1 MVLNWSTATGASQ
14 GLPPGGGRQ
23 RADGQEYQSETNPE
37 TFAVF
42 TLHPAASDALAD
54 TLGRIARVAHRHPAA
69 ADRLLQTLTTEAFA
83 RGDTAVGVD
92 VLYTRFGL
100 LEPRGRALE
109 LLPALEQAG
118 ALAAAGHF
126 PVQAAR
132 VCEALG
138 RIAYQQGE
146 YQLASE
152 QWSRA
157 LDLAEVSSHL
167 QTGVAARIGL
177 GQIHYA
183 QADWARGLR
192 HMRDAAEQLAQS
204 AKEGDDSYLA
214 AKLAL
219 NIGVGSFE
227 TGDLPAAER
236 HFSHGLAAARRGQH
250 RVFEAEAHWHLARA
264 ALARQRMDWAVAD
277 CRLALDIAARQGYP
291 WLEAAAS
298 RTWTEIALARGD
310 NAAAVRSTRHGLA
323 LAQRIQ
329 ARAQA
334 RQAHLQLAQLLQAQG
349 DAEGALEHL
358 WQHLALQSE
367 IERLSLPARATLA
380 APPAEEGGAPVT
392 PEEQLLHLCGQR
404 QRLAALPPMQAS
416 AALQA
421 ASTRILGLARVI
433 HWPVDQPGGLA
444 ASGQPRY
451 LDLLTRHGAPLA
463 LPDAALHPCHAEL
476 AALDGAAQARIEVP
490 LYDGAQLAGALWLV
504 DARAT
509 RAWTRQE
516 LLIASQLALLF
527 EGLT

>member
-1 MVLNWSTATGASQ
+1 M
-14 GLPPGGGRQ
+14 
-23 RADGQEYQSETNPE
+23 
-37 TFAVF
+37 F
-42 TLHPAASDALAD
+42 TLQPAASAELAD
-54 TLGRIARVAHRHPAA
+54 LLGRIARVAHRHPAA
-69 ADRLLQTLTTEAFA
+69 ADRLLERLSAHAFA
-83 RGDTAVGVD
+83 AADTAVGVD
-92 VLYTRFGL
+92 ALYARFGL

-109 LLPALEQAG
+109 LLPTLEQAG

-126 PVQAAR
+126 PIQAAR

-146 YQLASE
+146 YQIASE

-157 LDLAEVSSHL
+157 LDLSEVSGHL

-192 HMRDAAEQLAQS
+192 QMRDAGEHLAQS
-204 AKEGDDSYLA
+204 SKEGDDSYLA

-236 HFSHGLAAARRGQH
+236 HFSHGLAAARRGGH

-310 NAAAVRSTRHGLA
+310 NAGAVRSTRHGLQ

-334 RQAHLQLAQLLQAQG
+334 RQAHLQLAQLLQAEG
-349 DAEGALEHL
+349 DAPGALEHL

-380 APPAEEGGAPVT
+380 APPAEEAGAPAT
-392 PEEQLLHLCGQR
+392 PEELLLHLCGQR
-404 QRLAALPPMQAS
+404 QRLAATPPPEALAELKAAS
-416 AALQA
+416 A
-421 ASTRILGLARVI
+421 RILGLASVI
-433 HWPVDQPGGLA
+433 RWPLGPGGLTA
-444 ASGQPRY
+444 DEQPRY

-476 AALDGAAQARIEVP
+476 SGLTGAAEARIEVP

-527 EGLT
+527 EAQGA

>member
-1 MVLNWSTATGASQ
+1 M
-14 GLPPGGGRQ
+14 
-23 RADGQEYQSETNPE
+23 
-37 TFAVF
+37 F
-42 TLHPAASDALAD
+42 TLQPAASEALAD
-54 TLGRIARVAHRHPAA
+54 MLSRIARVAHRHPAA
-69 ADRLLQTLTTEAFA
+69 ADRLLDRLSANAFTA
-83 RGDTAVGVD
+83 GDTAVGVD
-92 VLYTRFGL
+92 ALYARFGL
-100 LEPRGRALE
+100 LEPRGRGLE

-157 LDLAEVSSHL
+157 LDLSEVSGHL
-167 QTGVAARIGL
+167 QTDVAARIGL

-183 QADWARGLR
+183 HADWARGLR
-192 HMRDAAEQLAQS
+192 QMRDAGEHLARLSGQ
-204 AKEGDDSYLA
+204 GDDSYLS

-227 TGDLPAAER
+227 TGDLPVAER
-236 HFSHGLAAARRGQH
+236 HFSHGLAAARRGAH

-310 NAAAVRSTRHGLA
+310 NAGAVRSTRHGLA

-334 RQAHLQLAQLLQAQG
+334 RQAHLQLAELLQAEG
-349 DAEGALEHL
+349 DAPGALDHL

-367 IERLSLPARATLA
+367 IERLSLPARTSMA
-380 APPAEEGGAPVT
+380 APPTEEGGTPLT
-392 PEEQLLHLCGQR
+392 PEELLLHLCGQR
-404 QRLAALPPMQAS
+404 QRLAATPPTEALAELRAAS
-416 AALQA
+416 A
-421 ASTRILGLARVI
+421 RILGLASVVR
-433 HWPVDQPGGLA
+433 WQLGGEGGLN
-444 ASGQPRY
+444 STTQPRY
-451 LDLLTRHGAPLA
+451 IDLLTRHGTPLA

-476 AALDGAAQARIEVP
+476 GSLAGAAQARIEVP
-490 LYDGAQLAGALWLV
+490 LYDGAELAGALWLV

-509 RAWTRQE
+509 RVWTRQD

-527 EGLT
+527 EKM

>member
-1 MVLNWSTATGASQ
+1 M
-14 GLPPGGGRQ
+14 
-23 RADGQEYQSETNPE
+23 
-37 TFAVF
+37 F
-42 TLHPAASDALAD
+42 TLQPAASEALAD
-54 TLGRIARVAHRHPAA
+54 LLGRIAHVAHRHPAV
-69 ADRLLQTLTTEAFA
+69 ADRLLDRLSVNAFTA
-83 RGDTAVGVD
+83 GDTAVGVD
-92 VLYTRFGL
+92 ALYARFGL

-157 LDLAEVSSHL
+157 LDLSEVNGHL
-167 QTGVAARIGL
+167 QTDVAARIGL

-183 QADWARGLR
+183 HADWARGLR
-192 HMRDAAEQLAQS
+192 QMRDAGEHLTRLGSQ
-204 AKEGDDSYLA
+204 GDDSYLA

-236 HFSHGLAAARRGQH
+236 HFSHGLAAARRGTH

-310 NAAAVRSTRHGLA
+310 NAAAVRSTRHALA

-329 ARAQA
+329 SRAQA
-334 RQAHLQLAQLLQAQG
+334 RQAHLQLAELLQAEG
-349 DAEGALEHL
+349 DAPGALDHL

-367 IERLSLPARATLA
+367 IERLSLPARTTLA
-380 APPAEEGGAPVT
+380 ASPAEEGSTPVT
-392 PEEQLLHLCGQR
+392 PEELLLHLCGQR
-404 QRLAALPPMQAS
+404 QRLAAAPPPEALAELKAAS
-416 AALQA
+416 A
-421 ASTRILGLARVI
+421 RILGLASVVR
-433 HWPVDQPGGLA
+433 WQLDSEGGLTRTA
-444 ASGQPRY
+444 QPRY
-451 LDLLTRHGAPLA
+451 IDLLTRHGAPLA

-476 AALDGAAQARIEVP
+476 GGLRGAAQARIEVP
-490 LYDGAQLAGALWLV
+490 LYDGAELAGALWLV

-509 RAWTRQE
+509 RAWTRQD

-527 EGLT
+527 EAQGT

>member
-1 MVLNWSTATGASQ
+1 MGEDLAESTRIPVRNQPASPAQ
-14 GLPPGGGRQ
+14 PGS
-23 RADGQEYQSETNPE
+23 AV
-37 TFAVF
+37 VF
-42 TLHPAASDALAD
+42 TLQPAASEALAA
-54 TLGRIARVAHRHPAA
+54 TLGRIAHVAHRHPVA
-69 ADRLLQTLTTEAFA
+69 ADRLLDRLSVQAFA
-83 RGDTAVGVD
+83 SGDIAVGVD
-92 VLYTRFGL
+92 ALYARFGL
-100 LEPRGRALE
+100 LEPRGEALT

-118 ALAAAGHF
+118 AMAAAGHF
-126 PVQAAR
+126 PIQAAR

-157 LDLAEVSSHL
+157 LDLAEVSGHM
-167 QTGVAARIGL
+167 QADVAARIGL
-177 GQIHYA
+177 GQIYYA

-192 HMRDAAEQLAQS
+192 QMRDAGEHLARG

-236 HFSHGLAAARRGQH
+236 HFSHGLAAARRGTH

-277 CRLALDIAARQGYP
+277 CRLALDIAVRHGYP

-310 NAAAVRSTRHGLA
+310 NAGAVRSTRHGLA

-334 RQAHLQLAQLLQAQG
+334 RQAHLQLAELLQAEG
-349 DAEGALEHL
+349 DAPGALGHL

-392 PEEQLLHLCGQR
+392 PEELLLHLCGQR
-404 QRLAALPPMQAS
+404 QRLAATPRHEAVAELK
-416 AALQA
+416 A
-421 ASTRILGLARVI
+421 ASLRILGLSDVLRWTLGDDGLNTAR
-433 HWPVDQPGGLA
+433 H
-444 ASGQPRY
+444 PRY

-476 AALDGAAQARIEVP
+476 AALGGAAQARIEVP
-490 LYDGAQLAGALWLV
+490 LYDGARLAGALWLV
-504 DARAT
+504 DANPT

-516 LLIASQLALLF
+516 LLFASQLALLF
-527 EGLT
+527 ERN

>member
-1 MVLNWSTATGASQ
+1 ML
-14 GLPPGGGRQ
+14 
-23 RADGQEYQSETNPE
+23 
-37 TFAVF
+37 
-42 TLHPAASDALAD
+42 TLQPAASEALAE
-54 TLGRIARVAHRHPAA
+54 LLARIARVAHRHPAV
-69 ADRLLQTLTTEAFA
+69 ADTLLQALSTNAFA
-83 RGDTAVGVD
+83 AGDIAAGVD
-92 VLYTRFGL
+92 ALYARFGL

-157 LDLAEVSSHL
+157 LDLAEVSGHL

-192 HMRDAAEQLAQS
+192 QMRDAGEHLAQLGGH
-204 AKEGDDSYLA
+204 ADDSYLA

-236 HFSHGLAAARRGQH
+236 HFSHGLAAARRGAH
-250 RVFEAEAHWHLARA
+250 RVFEAEAHWHLAHA

-277 CRLALDIAARQGYP
+277 CRLALDIAVRHGYP

-310 NAAAVRSTRHGLA
+310 TAAAIRSTRHGLA

-329 ARAQA
+329 SRAQA
-334 RQAHLQLAQLLQAQG
+334 RQAHLQLAQLLQTEG
-349 DAEGALEHL
+349 DAAGALEHL

-367 IERLSLPARATLA
+367 IERLSLPARTTL
-380 APPAEEGGAPVT
+380 APPAEESGAPVT
-392 PEEQLLHLCGQR
+392 PEELLLQLCGQR
-404 QRLAALPPMQAS
+404 QRLAAAPPPEALAELKAAS
-416 AALQA
+416 A
-421 ASTRILGLARVI
+421 RILGLASVI
-433 HWPVDQPGGLA
+433 RWPVGQGGLHA
-444 ASGQPRY
+444 AEQPRY
-451 LDLLTRHGAPLA
+451 IDLLTRHGAPLA

-476 AALDGAAQARIEVP
+476 AGLSGAAEARIEVP

-504 DARAT
+504 DAHAA

-527 EGLT
+527 EAQGS

>member
-1 MVLNWSTATGASQ
+1 M
-14 GLPPGGGRQ
+14 
-23 RADGQEYQSETNPE
+23 
-37 TFAVF
+37 F
-42 TLHPAASDALAD
+42 TLQPAASEGLAE
-54 TLGRIARVAHRHPAA
+54 LLARIAQVARRHPPA
-69 ADRLLQTLTTEAFA
+69 ADRLLEALSVNAFTA
-83 RGDTAVGVD
+83 GDTAVGVD
-92 VLYTRFGL
+92 ALYARFSL

-157 LDLAEVSSHL
+157 LDLAEVSGHQ

-192 HMRDAAEQLAQS
+192 QMRDAGEHMAQAGS
-204 AKEGDDSYLA
+204 HGDDSYLA

-236 HFSHGLAAARRGQH
+236 HFSHGLAAARRGAH

-277 CRLALDIAARQGYP
+277 CRLALDIAARHGYP

-310 NAAAVRSTRHGLA
+310 TAAAVRSTRHGLA

-334 RQAHLQLAQLLQAQG
+334 RQAHLQLAELLQTEG
-349 DAEGALEHL
+349 DAAGALDHL

-367 IERLSLPARATLA
+367 IERLSLPARTTLA

-392 PEEQLLHLCGQR
+392 PEELLLHLCGQR
-404 QRLAALPPMQAS
+404 QRLAAAPPPEALAELKSAS
-416 AALQA
+416 A
-421 ASTRILGLARVI
+421 RILGLASVTR
-433 HWPVDQPGGLA
+433 WSLGPGGLGTA
-444 ASGQPRY
+444 EQPRY
-451 LDLLTRHGAPLA
+451 IDLLTRHGAPLA

-476 AALDGAAQARIEVP
+476 AGLPGAAEARIEVP

-527 EGLT
+527 EAQGS

>member
-1 MVLNWSTATGASQ
+1 MATDSPTAA
-14 GLPPGGGRQ
+14 
-23 RADGQEYQSETNPE
+23 
-37 TFAVF
+37 
-42 TLHPAASDALAD
+42 DALQLLLA
-54 TLGRIARVAHRHPAA
+54 RIARVAHRHPGVAEH
-69 ADRLLQTLTTEAFA
+69 LLETLGAHAFDA
-83 RGDTAVGVD
+83 GDTAAGVD
-92 VLYTRFGL
+92 ALAARFGL

-157 LDLAEVSSHL
+157 LDLAEVSGHL
-167 QTGVAARIGL
+167 PTGVAARIGL

-183 QADWARGLR
+183 QADWPRGLR
-192 HMRDAAEQLAQS
+192 QMRDAGEHMAQLGS
-204 AKEGDDSYLA
+204 AADVSHLV

-236 HFSHGLAAARRGQH
+236 HFSHGLAAARRGAH

-277 CRLALDIAARQGYP
+277 CRLALDIAARHGYP

-310 NAAAVRSTRHGLA
+310 TAAAIRSTRHGLA

-329 ARAQA
+329 SRAQA
-334 RQAHLQLAQLLQAQG
+334 RQAHHQLAQLLQTEG
-349 DAEGALEHL
+349 DAAGALEHL

-367 IERLSLPARATLA
+367 IERLSLPARVTLA
-380 APPAEEGGAPVT
+380 APTADDAGTPVT
-392 PEEQLLHLCGQR
+392 PEELLLTLCGQR
-404 QRLAALPPMQAS
+404 QRLAATPSDEAIVELKTAS
-416 AALQA
+416 A
-421 ASTRILGLARVI
+421 RILGLARVMRW
-433 HWPVDQPGGLA
+433 HVGGGTDTGAGSNSLQA
-444 ASGQPRY
+444 GAQPRY

-476 AALDGAAQARIEVP
+476 AGLPGVAEARIEVP
-490 LYDGAQLAGALWLV
+490 LYERSGRLAGALWLV

-509 RAWTRQE
+509 RTWTRQE

-527 EGLT
+527 EAQGA

>member
-1 MVLNWSTATGASQ
+1 M
-14 GLPPGGGRQ
+14 
-23 RADGQEYQSETNPE
+23 
-37 TFAVF
+37 F
-42 TLHPAASDALAD
+42 TLDPAATPTLAD
-54 TLGRIARVAHRHPAA
+54 LLDRIGQVSRRHPAA
-69 ADRLLQTLTTEAFA
+69 ADRLLEALTVRALAQGE
-83 RGDTAVGVD
+83 TAAGVD
-92 VLYTRFGL
+92 ALYARFGL

-157 LDLAEVSSHL
+157 LDLAEVSGHL

-183 QADWARGLR
+183 HADWPRGLR
-192 HMRDAAEQLAQS
+192 QMRDAAEQLA
-204 AKEGDDSYLA
+204 GVDDSYLA

-236 HFSHGLAAARRGQH
+236 HFSHGLAAARRGAH

-310 NAAAVRSTRHGLA
+310 TAAAVRSTRHALQ

-329 ARAQA
+329 SRAQA
-334 RQAHLQLAQLLQAQG
+334 RQAHRQLAELLQAEG
-349 DAEGALEHL
+349 DAAGALEHL

-367 IERLSLPARATLA
+367 IERLSLPARATLV
-380 APPAEEGGAPVT
+380 APPAEDAGQPVT
-392 PEEQLLHLCGQR
+392 PEEQLLQLCSQR
-404 QRLAALPPMQAS
+404 QRLAAATPPE
-416 AALQA
+416 ALAELKA
-421 ASTRILGLARVI
+421 ASVRILGLAQVMR
-433 HWPVDQPGGLA
+433 WPLGPAGLDREA
-444 ASGQPRY
+444 QPRY

-463 LPDAALHPCHAEL
+463 LPDAALHPCHDEL
-476 AALDGAAQARIEVP
+476 AALAGAATARIEVP
-490 LYDGAQLAGALWLV
+490 LYDGTELAGALWLV
-504 DARAT
+504 DANAT

-527 EGLT
+527 ERI

>member
-1 MVLNWSTATGASQ
+1 
-14 GLPPGGGRQ
+14 
-23 RADGQEYQSETNPE
+23 
-37 TFAVF
+37 VF
-42 TLHPAASDALAD
+42 TLHPAASDALAE
-54 TLGRIARVAHRHPAA
+54 LLARIARVSQRHPAV
-69 ADRLLQTLTTEAFA
+69 ADRLLDSLSVNAFTA
-83 RGDTAVGVD
+83 GDTAVGVD
-92 VLYTRFGL
+92 ALYSRFGL

-157 LDLAEVSSHL
+157 LDLAEVSGHL

-183 QADWARGLR
+183 HADWARGLR
-192 HMRDAAEQLAQS
+192 QMRDAGEHLAG
-204 AKEGDDSYLA
+204 ADDSYLA

-236 HFSHGLAAARRGQH
+236 YFSHGLAAARRGAH

-310 NAAAVRSTRHGLA
+310 TAAAIRSTHHGLA

-334 RQAHLQLAQLLQAQG
+334 RQAHLQLAQLLQTEG
-349 DAEGALEHL
+349 DAAGALEHL

-367 IERLSLPARATLA
+367 IERLSLPARTTLA
-380 APPAEEGGAPVT
+380 APPADENGAPVT
-392 PEEQLLHLCGQR
+392 PEELLLHLSGQR
-404 QRLAALPPMQAS
+404 QRLAAAPPTEALMELKAAS
-416 AALQA
+416 A
-421 ASTRILGLARVI
+421 RILGLANVI
-433 HWPVDQPGGLA
+433 RWQLDSEGALNA
-444 ASGQPRY
+444 TEQPRY
-451 LDLLTRHGAPLA
+451 VDLLTRHGAPLA
-463 LPDAALHPCHAEL
+463 LPDAALHPCHDEL
-476 AALDGAAQARIEVP
+476 ASLAGAAEARIEVP
-490 LYDGAQLAGALWLV
+490 LYDGAQLVGALWLV

-509 RAWTRQE
+509 RAWTRQD

-527 EGLT
+527 EALAR

>member
-1 MVLNWSTATGASQ
+1 MAAQAGYGLAPVRPHPPSESTRIPVRNQ
-14 GLPPGGGRQ
+14 
-23 RADGQEYQSETNPE
+23 PE
-37 TFAVF
+37 TAAVF
-42 TLHPAASDALAD
+42 ILHPAASEALGD
-54 TLGRIARVAHRHPAA
+54 LLGRIGRVAHRHPRA
-69 ADRLLQTLTTEAFA
+69 ADRLLESLSVNAFTA
-83 RGDTAVGVD
+83 GDTAVGVD
-92 VLYTRFGL
+92 ALYARFGL

-157 LDLAEVSSHL
+157 LDLAEVSGHL
-167 QTGVAARIGL
+167 QAGVAARIGL

-192 HMRDAAEQLAQS
+192 QMRDAGEQL
-204 AKEGDDSYLA
+204 KLGGGDDSYLA

-236 HFSHGLAAARRGQH
+236 HFSHGLAAARRGGH

-334 RQAHLQLAQLLQAQG
+334 RQAHLQLAELLQAEG
-349 DAEGALEHL
+349 DAPGALDHL

-367 IERLSLPARATLA
+367 IERLSLPARATVA
-380 APPAEEGGAPVT
+380 ALPAEETDTPVT
-392 PEEQLLHLCGQR
+392 PEELLLHLCGQR
-404 QRLAALPPMQAS
+404 QRLAASPPPEALAELKTAS
-416 AALQA
+416 A
-421 ASTRILGLARVI
+421 RILGLANVI
-433 HWPVDQPGGLA
+433 RWPVGRGGLNA
-444 ASGQPRY
+444 DEQPRY
-451 LDLLTRHGAPLA
+451 VDLLTRHGAPLA

-476 AALDGAAQARIEVP
+476 SGLTGAAEARIEVP

-527 EGLT
+527 EAQGN

>member
-1 MVLNWSTATGASQ
+1 M
-14 GLPPGGGRQ
+14 
-23 RADGQEYQSETNPE
+23 
-37 TFAVF
+37 F
-42 TLHPAASDALAD
+42 TLHPAASDALAE
-54 TLGRIARVAHRHPAA
+54 LLERIGRVARRHAGLA
-69 ADRLLQTLTTEAFA
+69 ERLLDALSAQAFA
-83 RGDTAVGVD
+83 AGDTASAVD
-92 VLYTRFGL
+92 ALYARFGL

-109 LLPALEQAG
+109 LLPALEQGG
-118 ALAAAGHF
+118 ALAVAGHF
-126 PVQAAR
+126 PIQAAR

-146 YQLASE
+146 YQLAGE

-157 LDLAEVSSHL
+157 LDLAEVSGHG

-192 HMRDAAEQLAQS
+192 QMRDAGEQLKIA
-204 AKEGDDSYLA
+204 GIDDSYLA

-236 HFSHGLAAARRGQH
+236 HFSHGLAAARRGAH

-310 NAAAVRSTRHGLA
+310 NAAAVRSTRHALA

-334 RQAHLQLAQLLQAQG
+334 RQAHLQLAQLLQAEG
-349 DAEGALEHL
+349 DAAGALEHL

-367 IERLSLPARATLA
+367 IEKLSLPARATLA
-380 APPAEEGGAPVT
+380 APPADDAGAPVT
-392 PEEQLLHLCGQR
+392 P
-404 QRLAALPPMQAS
+404 
-416 AALQA
+416 
-421 ASTRILGLARVI
+421 
-433 HWPVDQPGGLA
+433 
-444 ASGQPRY
+444 
-451 LDLLTRHGAPLA
+451 
-463 LPDAALHPCHAEL
+463 
-476 AALDGAAQARIEVP
+476 
-490 LYDGAQLAGALWLV
+490 
-504 DARAT
+504 
-509 RAWTRQE
+509 
-516 LLIASQLALLF
+516 
-527 EGLT
+527 

>member
-1 MVLNWSTATGASQ
+1 M
-14 GLPPGGGRQ
+14 
-23 RADGQEYQSETNPE
+23 
-37 TFAVF
+37 F
-42 TLHPAASDALAD
+42 TLQPAASEALAD
-54 TLGRIARVAHRHPAA
+54 LLGRIARVAQRHPAL
-69 ADRLLQTLTTEAFA
+69 ADRLLEALSANAFA
-83 RGDTAVGVD
+83 AADTAVGVD
-92 VLYTRFGL
+92 ALYARFGL

-167 QTGVAARIGL
+167 QAGVAARIGL
-177 GQIHYA
+177 GQVHYA
-183 QADWARGLR
+183 KADWARGLR
-192 HMRDAAEQLAQS
+192 LMRDAAEHMA
-204 AKEGDDSYLA
+204 GVDDSYLA

-236 HFSHGLAAARRGQH
+236 HFSHGLAAARRGGH
-250 RVFEAEAHWHLARA
+250 HVFEAEAHWHLARA

-334 RQAHLQLAQLLQAQG
+334 RQAHLQLAELLQAEG
-349 DAEGALEHL
+349 DAAGALDHL

-380 APPAEEGGAPVT
+380 APPADEGGAPLT
-392 PEEQLLHLCGQR
+392 PEELLLHLCGRR
-404 QRLAALPPMQAS
+404 QRLAAAPPTEALAELK
-416 AALQA
+416 AAGC
-421 ASTRILGLARVI
+421 RILGLARVVR
-433 HWPVDQPGGLA
+433 WQLGDGGL
-444 ASGQPRY
+444 STGGQPRY

-476 AALDGAAQARIEVP
+476 AGLTGAAEARIEVP
-490 LYDGAQLAGALWLV
+490 LYDGAQLVGALWFV
-504 DARAT
+504 DAHAT

-516 LLIASQLALLF
+516 LLIASELALLF
-527 EGLT
+527 EAISR

>member
-1 MVLNWSTATGASQ
+1 MDKNTSQ
-14 GLPPGGGRQ
+14 KPTRKPP
-23 RADGQEYQSETNPE
+23 P
-37 TFAVF
+37 VF
-42 TLHPAASDALAD
+42 TLQPAASEALAA
-54 TLGRIARVAHRHPAA
+54 TLGRIAPVVHRHPAA
-69 ADRLLQTLTTEAFA
+69 ADRLLQTLSAQAFA
-83 RGDTAVGVD
+83 AGDTAVGAD
-92 VLYTRFGL
+92 ALYARFGL

-109 LLPALEQAG
+109 LLPSLEQAG

-157 LDLAEVSSHL
+157 LDLSEVSGHL

-192 HMRDAAEQLAQS
+192 HMRDAAEQLALLNKQ
-204 AKEGDDSYLA
+204 GDDSYLA

-236 HFSHGLAAARRGQH
+236 HFSHGLAAARRGGH

-349 DAEGALEHL
+349 DADGALEHL

-380 APPAEEGGAPVT
+380 APTADEGGVPVT

-404 QRLAALPPMQAS
+404 QRLAATPPMEARDE
-416 AALQA
+416 LKA
-421 ASTRILGLARVI
+421 ASLRILGLARVM
-433 HWPVDQPGGLA
+433 HWQVGQGLQPDD
-444 ASGQPRY
+444 QPRY

-476 AALDGAAQARIEVP
+476 ASLDGAAQARIEVP
-490 LYDGAQLAGALWLV
+490 LYDGATLAGALWLV

-527 EGLT
+527 EALT

>member
-1 MVLNWSTATGASQ
+1 M
-14 GLPPGGGRQ
+14 
-23 RADGQEYQSETNPE
+23 
-37 TFAVF
+37 F
-42 TLHPAASDALAD
+42 TLQPAASEALAEL
-54 TLGRIARVAHRHPAA
+54 LGRIARVAHRHPAT
-69 ADRLLQTLTTEAFA
+69 ADRLLDTLSVNAFTA
-83 RGDTAVGVD
+83 GDTAVGVD
-92 VLYTRFGL
+92 ALYARFGL

-157 LDLAEVSSHL
+157 LDLSEVSGHL

-192 HMRDAAEQLAQS
+192 QMRDAGEHLALLNKQ
-204 AKEGDDSYLA
+204 GDDSYLS

-236 HFSHGLAAARRGQH
+236 HFSHGLAAARRGGH

-277 CRLALDIAARQGYP
+277 CRLALDIAARHGYP

-310 NAAAVRSTRHGLA
+310 NASAVRSTRHGLA

-334 RQAHLQLAQLLQAQG
+334 RQAHLQLAELLQAEG
-349 DAEGALEHL
+349 DAPGALDHL

-380 APPAEEGGAPVT
+380 APPADDAGTPVS

-404 QRLAALPPMQAS
+404 QRLAAAPPMEALAELKAAS
-416 AALQA
+416 A
-421 ASTRILGLARVI
+421 RILGLASVI
-433 HWPVDQPGGLA
+433 RWQLGEGGLSA
-444 ASGQPRY
+444 AAQPRY

-476 AALDGAAQARIEVP
+476 AGLPGAAEARIEVP
-490 LYDGAQLAGALWLV
+490 LYANAELVGALWLV

-527 EGLT
+527 ERN

>member
-1 MVLNWSTATGASQ
+1 M
-14 GLPPGGGRQ
+14 
-23 RADGQEYQSETNPE
+23 
-37 TFAVF
+37 F
-42 TLHPAASDALAD
+42 TLLPAASEALAG
-54 TLGRIARVAHRHPAA
+54 TLARLARVAHRHPDA
-69 ADRLLQTLTTEAFA
+69 ADRLLLALSEKAFA
-83 RGDTAVGVD
+83 AGDTAVGVD
-92 VLYTRFGL
+92 ALYARFAL
-100 LEPRGRALE
+100 LEPRGRGLE

-118 ALAAAGHF
+118 AQAAAGHF

-157 LDLAEVSSHL
+157 LDLAEVSGHL
-167 QTGVAARIGL
+167 QASVAARIGL
-177 GQIHYA
+177 GQIFYA
-183 QADWARGLR
+183 QADWTRGLQQ
-192 HMRDAAEQLAQS
+192 MRDAAEHLA
-204 AKEGDDSYLA
+204 GTDDSYLA

-227 TGDLPAAER
+227 TDDLPAAER
-236 HFSHGLAAARRGQH
+236 HFSHGLAAARRGGH

-264 ALARQRMDWAVAD
+264 ALARHRMDWAVAD
-277 CRLALDIAARQGYP
+277 CRLALDIAARDGYP

-310 NAAAVRSTRHGLA
+310 TAAAVRSTRHALA

-334 RQAHLQLAQLLQAQG
+334 RQAHLQLAQLLEAEG
-349 DAEGALEHL
+349 DAAAALNHL

-380 APPAEEGGAPVT
+380 APPADEAGPPVS

-404 QRLAALPPMQAS
+404 QRLAASPPTEARAELK
-416 AALQA
+416 AACL
-421 ASTRILGLARVI
+421 RILGLSTVV
-433 HWPVDQPGGLA
+433 HWPVGDGGIDSA
-444 ASGQPRY
+444 EQPRY
-451 LDLLTRHGAPLA
+451 VDLLRRHGAPLA

-476 AALDGAAQARIEVP
+476 SALTGAAQARIEVP
-490 LYDGAQLAGALWLV
+490 LYAGADLAGALWLV
-504 DARAT
+504 DAHAT

-516 LLIASQLALLF
+516 LLIASELALLF
-527 EGLT
+527 EALA

>member
-1 MVLNWSTATGASQ
+1 MRNQPANA
-14 GLPPGGGRQ
+14 
-23 RADGQEYQSETNPE
+23 
-37 TFAVF
+37 AVF
-42 TLHPAASDALAD
+42 TLQPAASPALAD
-54 TLGRIARVAHRHPAA
+54 LLGRIGRVSRRHPAV
-69 ADRLLQTLTTEAFA
+69 ADRLLETLSAGAFA
-83 RGDTAVGVD
+83 AADTAVGVD
-92 VLYTRFGL
+92 ALYARFGL

-146 YQLASE
+146 YQLATE

-157 LDLAEVSSHL
+157 LDLAEVSGHC
-167 QTGVAARIGL
+167 QAGVAARIGL

-183 QADWARGLR
+183 HADWARGLR
-192 HMRDAAEQLAQS
+192 QMRDAAEHLAQGS
-204 AKEGDDSYLA
+204 KDSDDSYLA

-227 TGDLPAAER
+227 TGDLPSAER
-236 HFSHGLAAARRGQH
+236 HFSHGLAAARRGAH

-310 NAAAVRSTRHGLA
+310 NPSAVRSTRHGLA

-334 RQAHLQLAQLLQAQG
+334 RQAHRQLAELLQAEG
-349 DAEGALEHL
+349 DAAGALDHL

-367 IERLSLPARATLA
+367 IERLSLPARTTLA
-380 APPAEEGGAPVT
+380 APPAEEAGAPVT
-392 PEEQLLHLCGQR
+392 PEELLLQLSSQR
-404 QRLAALPPMQAS
+404 QRLAATTPPEALAELKAAS
-416 AALQA
+416 A
-421 ASTRILGLARVI
+421 RILGLAHVI
-433 HWPVDQPGGLA
+433 RWPLGAGGINSDA
-444 ASGQPRY
+444 QPRY
-451 LDLLTRHGAPLA
+451 VNLLTRHGAPLA
-463 LPDAALHPCHAEL
+463 LPDAALHPCHDEL
-476 AALDGAAQARIEVP
+476 AGMSGAAEARIEVP
-490 LYDGAQLAGALWLV
+490 LYEGAQLAGALWLV

-527 EGLT
+527 ERV

>member
-1 MVLNWSTATGASQ
+1 MPT
-14 GLPPGGGRQ
+14 PP
-23 RADGQEYQSETNPE
+23 
-37 TFAVF
+37 
-42 TLHPAASDALAD
+42 PAACAALPGLLA
-54 TLGRIARVAHRHPAA
+54 RMARVAHRHPLH
-69 ADRLLQTLTTEAFA
+69 ADRLLATLSANAFA
-83 RGDTAVGVD
+83 AGDTAAGVD
-92 VLYTRFGL
+92 ALYARFGL

-126 PVQAAR
+126 PAEAAR

-157 LDLAEVSSHL
+157 LDLAEVSGHL
-167 QTGVAARIGL
+167 PTGVAARIGL
-177 GQIHYA
+177 GQLHYA

-192 HMRDAAEQLAQS
+192 QMRNAAEHL
-204 AKEGDDSYLA
+204 GGLDDSHLA

-236 HFSHGLAAARRGQH
+236 HFSHGLAAARRGGH

-277 CRLALDIAARQGYP
+277 CRLALDIAARHGYP

-310 NAAAVRSTRHGLA
+310 NAAAVRSTRHALA

-329 ARAQA
+329 TRAQA
-334 RQAHLQLAQLLQAQG
+334 RQAHLQLAQLLQAGG
-349 DAEGALEHL
+349 DAAGALEHL

-367 IERLSLPARATLA
+367 IERLSLPARATLG
-380 APPAEEGGAPVT
+380 APSADEAGAPVT
-392 PEEQLLHLCGQR
+392 PEELLLHLCGQR
-404 QRLAALPPMQAS
+404 RRLAAAPPADARAELDAAS
-416 AALQA
+416 A
-421 ASTRILGLARVI
+421 RILGLASVI
-433 HWPVDQPGGLA
+433 RWPLGPDGLDA
-444 ASGQPRY
+444 QAQPRY
-451 LDLLTRHGAPLA
+451 LDLLTRHAAPLA

-476 AALDGAAQARIEVP
+476 AGLRGAAQARIEVP
-490 LYDGAQLAGALWLV
+490 LYHGTELAGALWLV

-516 LLIASQLALLF
+516 LLLASQLGLLF
-527 EGLT
+527 EAQR

>member
-1 MVLNWSTATGASQ
+1 MFILQ
-14 GLPPGGGRQ
+14 
-23 RADGQEYQSETNPE
+23 
-37 TFAVF
+37 
-42 TLHPAASDALAD
+42 PAASEALAD
-54 TLGRIARVAHRHPAA
+54 TLGRIARVSHRHPAA
-69 ADRLLQTLTTEAFA
+69 ADRLLQALSDQAFHA
-83 RGDTAVGVD
+83 GDTAVGAD
-92 VLYTRFGL
+92 ALYARFGL

-109 LLPALEQAG
+109 LLPALEHAG

-157 LDLAEVSSHL
+157 LDLAEVSGHL
-167 QTGVAARIGL
+167 QAGVAARIGL

-192 HMRDAAEQLAQS
+192 HMRDAAEQLA
-204 AKEGDDSYLA
+204 GTDDSYLA

-236 HFSHGLAAARRGQH
+236 HFSHGLAAARRGGH

-349 DAEGALEHL
+349 DADGALEHL

-404 QRLAALPPMQAS
+404 QRLAASPPLEARAELHAAS
-416 AALQA
+416 A
-421 ASTRILGLARVI
+421 RILGLARVVV
-433 HWPVDQPGGLA
+433 WPVGKPEGLQPER
-444 ASGQPRY
+444 QPRY
-451 LDLLTRHGAPLA
+451 LDLLSRHGAPLA

-476 AALDGAAQARIEVP
+476 ATLDGATQARIEVP
-490 LYDGAQLAGALWLV
+490 LYDGAELAGALWLV

-516 LLIASQLALLF
+516 LLVASQLALLF
-527 EGLT
+527 ESLR

>member
-1 MVLNWSTATGASQ
+1 MYTLQPTA
-14 GLPPGGGRQ
+14 
-23 RADGQEYQSETNPE
+23 SE
-37 TFAVF
+37 
-42 TLHPAASDALAD
+42 ALAD
-54 TLGRIARVAHRHPAA
+54 LLGRIARVAHRHPPL
-69 ADRLLQTLTTEAFA
+69 ADRLLDSLSVNAFTA
-83 RGDTAVGVD
+83 GDTAAGVD
-92 VLYTRFGL
+92 TLYARFGL

-157 LDLAEVSSHL
+157 LDLAEVSGHL

-183 QADWARGLR
+183 QGAWARGLR
-192 HMRDAAEQLAQS
+192 QMRDAGEHLSQGGKDS
-204 AKEGDDSYLA
+204 DDSYLA

-236 HFSHGLAAARRGQH
+236 HFSHGLAAARRGAH

-277 CRLALDIAARQGYP
+277 CRLALDIAARHGYP

-298 RTWTEIALARGD
+298 RTWTEVALARGD

-329 ARAQA
+329 SRAQA
-334 RQAHLQLAQLLQAQG
+334 RQAHLQLAELLQAEG
-349 DAEGALEHL
+349 DAPGALDHL

-367 IERLSLPARATLA
+367 IERLSLPARTALA
-380 APPAEEGGAPVT
+380 APPAEDAGAPVT
-392 PEEQLLHLCGQR
+392 PEELLLHLCGQR
-404 QRLAALPPMQAS
+404 QRLAATPPTE
-416 AALQA
+416 ALAELKA
-421 ASTRILGLARVI
+421 ASLRILGLARVVR
-433 HWPVDQPGGLA
+433 WQVGGEGALNA
-444 ASGQPRY
+444 DLQPRY
-451 LDLLTRHGAPLA
+451 VDLLTRHGAPLA

-476 AALDGAAQARIEVP
+476 AGLAGAAQARIEVP

-504 DARAT
+504 DARET

-527 EGLT
+527 ERT

>member
-1 MVLNWSTATGASQ
+1 M
-14 GLPPGGGRQ
+14 
-23 RADGQEYQSETNPE
+23 
-37 TFAVF
+37 F
-42 TLHPAASDALAD
+42 TLQPAASQALAD
-54 TLGRIARVAHRHPAA
+54 LLDRIGRVSRRHPAA
-69 ADRLLQTLTTEAFA
+69 ADRLLDTLSAKAFEA
-83 RGDTAVGVD
+83 GDTAVGVD
-92 VLYTRFGL
+92 ALYARFGL
-100 LEPRGRALE
+100 LEPRGKALD

-157 LDLAEVSSHL
+157 LDLAEVSGHL

-192 HMRDAAEQLAQS
+192 QMRDAGEQLKLAG
-204 AKEGDDSYLA
+204 ADDSYLA

-227 TGDLPAAER
+227 TDDLPAAER
-236 HFSHGLAAARRGQH
+236 HFSHGLAAARRGAH

-264 ALARQRMDWAVAD
+264 ALARQRMDWAIAD
-277 CRLALDIAARQGYP
+277 CRLALDIAARHGYP

-334 RQAHLQLAQLLQAQG
+334 RQAHLQLAELLQAEG
-349 DAEGALEHL
+349 DAAGALDHL
-358 WQHLALQSE
+358 WQHLALQSQ
-367 IERLSLPARATLA
+367 INRLSLPARATLA
-380 APPAEEGGAPVT
+380 APPAEEAGAPAT
-392 PEEQLLHLCGQR
+392 PEELLLHLSGQR
-404 QRLAALPPMQAS
+404 QRLAASPPPEAL
-416 AALQA
+416 AALKD
-421 ASTRILGLARVI
+421 ASLRILGLNRVI
-433 HWPVDQPGGLA
+433 RWQLGDGALDA
-444 ASGQPRY
+444 ALQPRY
-451 LDLLTRHGAPLA
+451 IDLLTRHGAPLA

-476 AALDGAAQARIEVP
+476 AGLGGAAEARIEVP

-527 EGLT
+527 EAIGR

>member
-1 MVLNWSTATGASQ
+1 M
-14 GLPPGGGRQ
+14 
-23 RADGQEYQSETNPE
+23 
-37 TFAVF
+37 F
-42 TLHPAASDALAD
+42 TLHPAASEALAD
-54 TLGRIARVAHRHPAA
+54 LLGRIARVAHRHPAA
-69 ADRLLQTLTTEAFA
+69 ADRLLDALSVNAFTA
-83 RGDTAVGVD
+83 SDTAVGVD
-92 VLYTRFGL
+92 ALYARFGL

-157 LDLAEVSSHL
+157 LDLSEVSGHL

-183 QADWARGLR
+183 QGGWARGLR
-192 HMRDAAEQLAQS
+192 QMRDAGEQLALLS
-204 AKEGDDSYLA
+204 KGSDDSYLA

-236 HFSHGLAAARRGQH
+236 HFSHGLAAARRGGH

-334 RQAHLQLAQLLQAQG
+334 RQAHLQLAELLQAAG
-349 DAEGALEHL
+349 DAPGALDHL

-367 IERLSLPARATLA
+367 IERLSLPARTTLA
-380 APPAEEGGAPVT
+380 APPAEEAGTPVT
-392 PEEQLLHLCGQR
+392 PEELLLHLCGQR
-404 QRLAALPPMQAS
+404 QRLATVTPPEALAE
-416 AALQA
+416 LKA
-421 ASTRILGLARVI
+421 ASSRILGLASVVR
-433 HWPVDQPGGLA
+433 WPLGQGGLSNA
-444 ASGQPRY
+444 EQPRY
-451 LDLLTRHGAPLA
+451 VDLLSRHGAPLA

-476 AALDGAAQARIEVP
+476 SGLQGAAEARIEVP

-527 EGLT
+527 EAVIRD

>member
-1 MVLNWSTATGASQ
+1 M
-14 GLPPGGGRQ
+14 
-23 RADGQEYQSETNPE
+23 
-37 TFAVF
+37 F
-42 TLHPAASDALAD
+42 TLQPAASDLLAD
-54 TLGRIARVAHRHPAA
+54 LLARIGHVARRHPAL
-69 ADRLLQTLTTEAFA
+69 ADRLLEQVSANAFA
-83 RGDTAVGVD
+83 ANDTAVGVD
-92 VLYTRFGL
+92 ALYARFGL

-109 LLPALEQAG
+109 LLPALEQGG
-118 ALAAAGHF
+118 ALAAAAHF

-157 LDLAEVSSHL
+157 LDLSEVSGHL

-177 GQIHYA
+177 GQIYYA
-183 QADWARGLR
+183 QADWARGLLQ
-192 HMRDAAEQLAQS
+192 MRDAGEQLA
-204 AKEGDDSYLA
+204 GTDDSYLA

-236 HFSHGLAAARRGQH
+236 HFSHGLAAARRGGH

-310 NAAAVRSTRHGLA
+310 TAAAVRSTRHGLQ

-329 ARAQA
+329 ARHQA
-334 RQAHLQLAQLLQAQG
+334 RQAHLQLAQLLQEEG
-349 DAEGALEHL
+349 DAGGALDHL

-380 APPAEEGGAPVT
+380 APPADERSAPVT
-392 PEEQLLHLCGQR
+392 PEELLLHLCGQR
-404 QRLAALPPMQAS
+404 QRLASAPPPEALAELKTAS
-416 AALQA
+416 A
-421 ASTRILGLARVI
+421 RILGLANVI
-433 HWPVDQPGGLA
+433 RWPLGQGGLSA
-444 ASGQPRY
+444 EAQPRY
-451 LDLLTRHGAPLA
+451 VDLLTRHGAPLA

-476 AALDGAAQARIEVP
+476 AGLPGAAEARIEVP
-490 LYDGAQLAGALWLV
+490 LYDGAELAGALWLV
-504 DARAT
+504 DANPT

-527 EGLT
+527 EAQGT

>member
-1 MVLNWSTATGASQ
+1 M
-14 GLPPGGGRQ
+14 
-23 RADGQEYQSETNPE
+23 
-37 TFAVF
+37 F
-42 TLHPAASDALAD
+42 TLQPAASDTLA
-54 TLGRIARVAHRHPAA
+54 TLLGRIARVAHRHPGL
-69 ADRLLQTLTTEAFA
+69 ADRLLERLSAQAFA
-83 RGDTAVGVD
+83 TGDTAVGVD
-92 VLYTRFGL
+92 ALYARFGL

-157 LDLAEVSSHL
+157 LDMSEVSGHL
-167 QTGVAARIGL
+167 QTAVAARIGL
-177 GQIHYA
+177 GQVHYA

-192 HMRDAAEQLAQS
+192 QMRDAGEQLAQS
-204 AKEGDDSYLA
+204 SSHGDDSYLA

-236 HFSHGLAAARRGQH
+236 YFSHGLAASRRGAH

-334 RQAHLQLAQLLQAQG
+334 RQAHLQLAELLQAEG
-349 DAEGALEHL
+349 DAAGALDHL

-367 IERLSLPARATLA
+367 IERLSLPARVTLA
-380 APPAEEGGAPVT
+380 APPAEDTGAPVT
-392 PEEQLLHLCGQR
+392 PEELLLHLFGQR
-404 QRLAALPPMQAS
+404 QRLAAAPPPEALAELKAAS
-416 AALQA
+416 A
-421 ASTRILGLARVI
+421 RILGVASVI
-433 HWPVDQPGGLA
+433 RLPLFGQPGQGGLSREA
-444 ASGQPRY
+444 QPRY
-451 LDLLTRHGAPLA
+451 VDLLTRHGTPLA

-476 AALDGAAQARIEVP
+476 SSLPGAAEARIEVP
-490 LYDGAQLAGALWLV
+490 LYDGVQLAGALWLV
-504 DARAT
+504 DARTT

-527 EGLT
+527 EAVIRG

>member
-1 MVLNWSTATGASQ
+1 MRNQ
-14 GLPPGGGRQ
+14 
-23 RADGQEYQSETNPE
+23 PE
-37 TFAVF
+37 AAVF
-42 TLHPAASDALAD
+42 TLQPAASETLAALLA
-54 TLGRIARVAHRHPAA
+54 RIARVAHRHPTT
-69 ADRLLQTLTTEAFA
+69 ADRLLHTLSVNAFA
-83 RGDTAVGVD
+83 AGDTAVGVD
-92 VLYTRFGL
+92 TLYARFGL

-157 LDLAEVSSHL
+157 LDLAEVSGHL
-167 QTGVAARIGL
+167 QAGVAARIGL

-183 QADWARGLR
+183 HADWARGLR
-192 HMRDAAEQLAQS
+192 QMRDAGEHLAQLGS
-204 AKEGDDSYLA
+204 QGDDSHLA

-236 HFSHGLAAARRGQH
+236 HFSHGLAAARRGAH

-277 CRLALDIAARQGYP
+277 CRLALDIAVRHGYP

-310 NAAAVRSTRHGLA
+310 TAAAIRSTRHGLA

-329 ARAQA
+329 SRAQA
-334 RQAHLQLAQLLQAQG
+334 RQAHLQLAQLLQTEG
-349 DAEGALEHL
+349 DAAGALEHL

-367 IERLSLPARATLA
+367 IERLSLPARTTL
-380 APPAEEGGAPVT
+380 APPAEDGGAPVT
-392 PEEQLLHLCGQR
+392 PEELLLHLCGQR
-404 QRLAALPPMQAS
+404 QRLATAPPPEAVAELKAAS
-416 AALQA
+416 A
-421 ASTRILGLARVI
+421 RILGLASVVR
-433 HWPVDQPGGLA
+433 WPLGDGGLHTA
-444 ASGQPRY
+444 EQPRY
-451 LDLLTRHGAPLA
+451 VDLLTRHGAPLA

-476 AALDGAAQARIEVP
+476 HGLPGAAQARIEVP

-504 DARAT
+504 DAHAT

-527 EGLT
+527 EAQGS

>member
-1 MVLNWSTATGASQ
+1 M
-14 GLPPGGGRQ
+14 
-23 RADGQEYQSETNPE
+23 
-37 TFAVF
+37 F
-42 TLHPAASDALAD
+42 TLQPAASPALAELLD
-54 TLGRIARVAHRHPAA
+54 RIGRVSRRHPAV
-69 ADRLLQTLTTEAFA
+69 ADRLLETLSAGAFA
-83 RGDTAVGVD
+83 GGDIAVGAD
-92 VLYTRFGL
+92 ALYARFGL

-167 QTGVAARIGL
+167 QADVAARIGL

-183 QADWARGLR
+183 HADWARGLR
-192 HMRDAAEQLAQS
+192 QMRDASEHLN
-204 AKEGDDSYLA
+204 GTDDSYLA

-236 HFSHGLAAARRGQH
+236 HFSHGLAAARRGAH

-334 RQAHLQLAQLLQAQG
+334 RQAHRQLAELLQAEG
-349 DAEGALEHL
+349 DAAGALDHL

-367 IERLSLPARATLA
+367 IERLSLPARTTLV

-392 PEEQLLHLCGQR
+392 PEELLLQLCSQR
-404 QRLAALPPMQAS
+404 QRLAATPPTE
-416 AALQA
+416 ALAELKA
-421 ASTRILGLARVI
+421 ASGRILGLVHVI
-433 HWPVDQPGGLA
+433 RWPLGPGGLTPDA
-444 ASGQPRY
+444 QPRY

-463 LPDAALHPCHAEL
+463 LPDAALHPCHDEL
-476 AALDGAAQARIEVP
+476 SGLNGAAAARIEVP

-527 EGLT
+527 EAQAA

>member
-1 MVLNWSTATGASQ
+1 M
-14 GLPPGGGRQ
+14 
-23 RADGQEYQSETNPE
+23 
-37 TFAVF
+37 F
-42 TLHPAASDALAD
+42 TLHPAASEALAD
-54 TLGRIARVAHRHPAA
+54 LLGRIARVAHRHPAA
-69 ADRLLQTLTTEAFA
+69 ADRLLEALSVNAFTA
-83 RGDTAVGVD
+83 GDTAVGVD
-92 VLYTRFGL
+92 ALYARFGL
-100 LEPRGRALE
+100 LEPRGQALE

-157 LDLAEVSSHL
+157 LDLAEVSGHL

-183 QADWARGLR
+183 QADWSRGLR
-192 HMRDAAEQLAQS
+192 QMRDAGEHLAQS
-204 AKEGDDSYLA
+204 SNDGDDSYLA

-219 NIGVGSFE
+219 NIGVGSIE

-236 HFSHGLAAARRGQH
+236 HFSHGLAAARRGGH

-277 CRLALDIAARQGYP
+277 CRLALDIAARHGYP

-310 NAAAVRSTRHGLA
+310 NAGAVRSTRHGLA

-334 RQAHLQLAQLLQAQG
+334 RQAHLQLAELLQAEG
-349 DAEGALEHL
+349 DAPGALDHL

-380 APPAEEGGAPVT
+380 APPADEGAAPLT
-392 PEEQLLHLCGQR
+392 PEELLLHLCGQR
-404 QRLAALPPMQAS
+404 QRLAAAPPPEALAELKTAS
-416 AALQA
+416 A
-421 ASTRILGLARVI
+421 RILGLASVI
-433 HWPVDQPGGLA
+433 RWPVGSAGLNA
-444 ASGQPRY
+444 NEQPRY
-451 LDLLTRHGAPLA
+451 VDLLTRHGAPLA

-476 AALDGAAQARIEVP
+476 AGLAGAAEARIEVP

-527 EGLT
+527 EGVGRG

>member
-1 MVLNWSTATGASQ
+1 MFILQ
-14 GLPPGGGRQ
+14 
-23 RADGQEYQSETNPE
+23 
-37 TFAVF
+37 
-42 TLHPAASDALAD
+42 PAASEVLAD
-54 TLGRIARVAHRHPAA
+54 LLTRIARVAHRHPLA
-69 ADRLLQTLTTEAFA
+69 ADRLLAALSVNAFTA
-83 RGDTAVGVD
+83 GDTAAGVD
-92 VLYTRFGL
+92 ALYARFGL
-100 LEPRGRALE
+100 LEPRGSALE

-157 LDLAEVSSHL
+157 LDLAEVSGHL

-183 QADWARGLR
+183 HADWARGLR
-192 HMRDAAEQLAQS
+192 QMRDAGEHLAQ
-204 AKEGDDSYLA
+204 AGKDGDDSYLA

-236 HFSHGLAAARRGQH
+236 HFSHGLAAARRGAH

-277 CRLALDIAARQGYP
+277 CRLALDIAARHGYP

-310 NAAAVRSTRHGLA
+310 NAAAVRSTRHALA

-329 ARAQA
+329 SRAQA
-334 RQAHLQLAQLLQAQG
+334 RQAHLQLAQLLQEEG
-349 DAEGALEHL
+349 DAVAALDHL

-367 IERLSLPARATLA
+367 IERLSLPARTTLA
-380 APPAEEGGAPVT
+380 GPPAEEGGAPVT
-392 PEEQLLHLCGQR
+392 PEELLLHLCGQR
-404 QRLAALPPMQAS
+404 QRLAAAPPPEALAELKAAS
-416 AALQA
+416 A
-421 ASTRILGLARVI
+421 RILGLASVVR
-433 HWPVDQPGGLA
+433 WSLGQGGLGA
-444 ASGQPRY
+444 NEQPRY
-451 LDLLTRHGAPLA
+451 VDLLTRHGAPLA

-476 AALDGAAQARIEVP
+476 AGLAGAAQARIEVP

-527 EGLT
+527 EAQGA

>member
-1 MVLNWSTATGASQ
+1 M
-14 GLPPGGGRQ
+14 
-23 RADGQEYQSETNPE
+23 
-37 TFAVF
+37 F
-42 TLHPAASDALAD
+42 TLHPAASNALAD
-54 TLGRIARVAHRHPAA
+54 LLDRIGRVARRHPARA
-69 ADRLLQTLTTEAFA
+69 ERLLEQLSA
-83 RGDTAVGVD
+83 RALAAGDTAAGVD
-92 VLYTRFGL
+92 ALYARFGL

-118 ALAAAGHF
+118 AAAAAGHF

-146 YQLASE
+146 YQLAGE

-157 LDLAEVSSHL
+157 LDLAEVSGHL

-192 HMRDAAEQLAQS
+192 QIRDAAEQLKLA
-204 AKEGDDSYLA
+204 GVDDSYLA

-236 HFSHGLAAARRGQH
+236 HFSHGLAAARRGAH
-250 RVFEAEAHWHLARA
+250 RIFEAEAHWHLARA
-264 ALARQRMDWAVAD
+264 ALARQRMDWAIAD

-310 NAAAVRSTRHGLA
+310 TAAAIRSTRHGLA

-334 RQAHLQLAQLLQAQG
+334 RQAHLQLAQLLQTEG
-349 DAEGALEHL
+349 DAAGALEQL

-367 IERLSLPARATLA
+367 IERLSLPARAALVA
-380 APPAEEGGAPVT
+380 PAADDAGAPPT
-392 PEEQLLHLCGQR
+392 PEEQLLQLCAQR
-404 QRLAALPPMQAS
+404 RELAALPPAE
-416 AALQA
+416 ALQA
-421 ASTRILGLARVI
+421 LHDASRRILGLQHVVR
-433 HWPVDQPGGLA
+433 WPLGDAGLNA
-444 ASGQPRY
+444 TAHPRY
-451 LDLLTRHGAPLA
+451 VGLLQRHAAPLA
-463 LPDAALHPCHAEL
+463 LPDAALHPCHDEL
-476 AALDGAAQARIEVP
+476 GGLAGASEARIEVP
-490 LYDGAQLAGALWLV
+490 LYDGTRLAGALWLV

-527 EGLT
+527 EALARG

>member
-1 MVLNWSTATGASQ
+1 
-14 GLPPGGGRQ
+14 
-23 RADGQEYQSETNPE
+23 
-37 TFAVF
+37 VF
-42 TLHPAASDALAD
+42 TLLPAASEALA
-54 TLGRIARVAHRHPAA
+54 TLLARIARVAPRHPAA
-69 ADRLLQTLTTEAFA
+69 ADRLLDTASAQALAT
-83 RGDTAVGVD
+83 GDTAASVD
-92 VLYTRFGL
+92 ALYARFSL

-118 ALAAAGHF
+118 ARAAAGHF

-157 LDLAEVSSHL
+157 LDLAEVSGHR
-167 QTGVAARIGL
+167 QAAVAARIGL

-192 HMRDAAEQLAQS
+192 QMRDAAEQMQG
-204 AKEGDDSYLA
+204 GDDSYLA

-236 HFSHGLAAARRGQH
+236 HFSHGLAAARRGGH

-310 NAAAVRSTRHGLA
+310 TAAAVRSTRHGLA

-334 RQAHLQLAQLLQAQG
+334 RQAHLQLAQLLQTEG
-349 DAEGALEHL
+349 DAAGALEQL

-367 IERLSLPARATLA
+367 IERLSLPARAALA
-380 APPAEEGGAPVT
+380 AAPAADSPGSA
-392 PEEQLLHLCGQR
+392 
-404 QRLAALPPMQAS
+404 RLAAIAPQD
-416 AALQA
+416 ALA
-421 ASTRILGLARVI
+421 ELTTASTRILGLTQAVC
-433 HWPVDQPGGLA
+433 WPLGPGGLSTEA
-444 ASGQPRY
+444 QPRY
-451 LDLLTRHGAPLA
+451 LDLLSRHGAPLA

-476 AALDGAAQARIEVP
+476 AALQGAGQARIEVP

-504 DARAT
+504 DARPT
-509 RAWTRQE
+509 RTWTRQE
-516 LLIASQLALLF
+516 LLIASQLGLLF
-527 EGLT
+527 EARPR

>member
-1 MVLNWSTATGASQ
+1 
-14 GLPPGGGRQ
+14 
-23 RADGQEYQSETNPE
+23 
-37 TFAVF
+37 VF
-42 TLHPAASDALAD
+42 TLQPAASEALAD
-54 TLGRIARVAHRHPAA
+54 TLGRIGRVAHRHPAL
-69 ADRLLQTLTTEAFA
+69 ADRLLETLSAQAFEA
-83 RGDTAVGVD
+83 GDTAVGVD
-92 VLYTRFGL
+92 ALYARFGL

-118 ALAAAGHF
+118 AQAAAGHF

-157 LDLAEVSSHL
+157 LDLAEVSGHL

-177 GQIHYA
+177 GQIHYG

-192 HMRDAAEQLAQS
+192 QMREAGEHLA
-204 AKEGDDSYLA
+204 GTDDSYLA

-236 HFSHGLAAARRGQH
+236 HFSHGLAAARRGGH

-277 CRLALDIAARQGYP
+277 CRLALDIAVRHGYP

-334 RQAHLQLAQLLQAQG
+334 RQAHLQLAQLLQAEG
-349 DAEGALEHL
+349 DAAGALEHL

-367 IERLSLPARATLA
+367 IERLSLPARAALA
-380 APPAEEGGAPVT
+380 APPHEEGGVPVT
-392 PEEQLLHLCGQR
+392 PEEQLLQLCGQR
-404 QRLAALPPMQAS
+404 QRLAALSPHEALAELKAAS
-416 AALQA
+416 A
-421 ASTRILGLARVI
+421 RMLGLSDVMR
-433 HWPVDQPGGLA
+433 WPLGQGGLSA
-444 ASGQPRY
+444 EQQPRY

-476 AALDGAAQARIEVP
+476 AGLTSAAAARIEVP
-490 LYDGAQLAGALWLV
+490 LYDGSQLAGALWLV

-527 EGLT
+527 EAVGR

>member
-1 MVLNWSTATGASQ
+1 
-14 GLPPGGGRQ
+14 
-23 RADGQEYQSETNPE
+23 
-37 TFAVF
+37 VF
-42 TLHPAASDALAD
+42 TLHPAASDALAE
-54 TLGRIARVAHRHPAA
+54 LLARIARVSRRHPAV
-69 ADRLLQTLTTEAFA
+69 ADRLLEALSVNAFTA
-83 RGDTAVGVD
+83 GDTAVGVD
-92 VLYTRFGL
+92 ALYSRFGL

-157 LDLAEVSSHL
+157 LDLAEVSGHL

-183 QADWARGLR
+183 HADWARGLR
-192 HMRDAAEQLAQS
+192 QMRDAGEHLA
-204 AKEGDDSYLA
+204 GTDDSYLA

-236 HFSHGLAAARRGQH
+236 HFSHGLAAARRGAH

-310 NAAAVRSTRHGLA
+310 TAAAIRSTHHGLA

-334 RQAHLQLAQLLQAQG
+334 RQAHLQLAQLLQTEG
-349 DAEGALEHL
+349 DAAGALEHL

-367 IERLSLPARATLA
+367 IERLSLPARTTLA
-380 APPAEEGGAPVT
+380 APPADEAGAPVT
-392 PEEQLLHLCGQR
+392 PEELLLHLSGQR
-404 QRLAALPPMQAS
+404 QRLAAAPPTE
-416 AALQA
+416 ALTELKA
-421 ASTRILGLARVI
+421 ASTRILGLANVI
-433 HWPVDQPGGLA
+433 RWQLGGQNGLN
-444 ASGQPRY
+444 SGLNAGEQPRY

-463 LPDAALHPCHAEL
+463 LPDAALHPCHDEL
-476 AALDGAAQARIEVP
+476 ASFAGAAEARIEVP
-490 LYDGAQLAGALWLV
+490 LFDGAQLVGALWLI
-504 DARAT
+504 DARPT

-527 EGLT
+527 EALGR

>member
-1 MVLNWSTATGASQ
+1 MYTPQPDT
-14 GLPPGGGRQ
+14 
-23 RADGQEYQSETNPE
+23 
-37 TFAVF
+37 
-42 TLHPAASDALAD
+42 SDALAD
-54 TLGRIARVAHRHPAA
+54 LLGRVARVGRRHPAL
-69 ADRLLQTLTTEAFA
+69 ADRLLTHLSANA
-83 RGDTAVGVD
+83 LAAGDTAAGVD
-92 VLYTRFGL
+92 ALYARFRL
-100 LEPRGRALE
+100 LEPRGRAQE

-126 PVQAAR
+126 PIQAAR

-157 LDLAEVSSHL
+157 LDLAEVSGHL
-167 QTGVAARIGL
+167 QTAVDARIGL

-192 HMRDAAEQLAQS
+192 QMRDAAEHLAPFS
-204 AKEGDDSYLA
+204 KEVDDSYLA

-236 HFSHGLAAARRGQH
+236 HFSHGLAAARRGHH

-334 RQAHLQLAQLLQAQG
+334 RQAHRQLAQLLQAEG
-349 DAEGALEHL
+349 DAAGALEHL

-367 IERLSLPARATLA
+367 IERLSLPARTTLA
-380 APPAEEGGAPVT
+380 TPTAGDAGAPVT
-392 PEEQLLHLCGQR
+392 PEELLLHLSSQR
-404 QRLAALPPMQAS
+404 QRLAALLPTEALAELKAAS
-416 AALQA
+416 A
-421 ASTRILGLARVI
+421 RILGLESVI
-433 HWPVDQPGGLA
+433 RWPLGPGGLSA
-444 ASGQPRY
+444 EQQPRY
-451 LDLLTRHGAPLA
+451 LDLLNRHGAPLA

-476 AALDGAAQARIEVP
+476 AGLAGAAQARIEVP
-490 LYDGAQLAGALWLV
+490 LYDGTQLAGALWLV
-504 DARAT
+504 DARPT

-516 LLIASQLALLF
+516 LLMASQLALLF
-527 EGLT
+527 EKR

>member
-1 MVLNWSTATGASQ
+1 M
-14 GLPPGGGRQ
+14 
-23 RADGQEYQSETNPE
+23 
-37 TFAVF
+37 F
-42 TLHPAASDALAD
+42 TLLPAASPALAD
-54 TLGRIARVAHRHPAA
+54 LLGRIGRVSRRHPAA
-69 ADRLLQTLTTEAFA
+69 ADRLLEALSAQAFA
-83 RGDTAVGVD
+83 SGDTAVGVD
-92 VLYTRFGL
+92 ALYSRFGL

-146 YQLASE
+146 YQLATE

-157 LDLAEVSSHL
+157 LDLAEVSGHL

-183 QADWARGLR
+183 HADWARGLR
-192 HMRDAAEQLAQS
+192 QMRDAGEHLAQS
-204 AKEGDDSYLA
+204 SKDGDDSYLA

-236 HFSHGLAAARRGQH
+236 HFSHGLAAARRGAH

-310 NAAAVRSTRHGLA
+310 NASAVRSTRHGLA

-334 RQAHLQLAQLLQAQG
+334 RQAHRQLAELLQAEG
-349 DAEGALEHL
+349 DAAGALDHL

-367 IERLSLPARATLA
+367 IERLSLPARTTLA
-380 APPAEEGGAPVT
+380 APPAEEAGTPVT
-392 PEEQLLHLCGQR
+392 PEELLLQLSSQR
-404 QRLAALPPMQAS
+404 QRLAAATPPE
-416 AALQA
+416 ALAELKA
-421 ASTRILGLARVI
+421 ASLRILGLAQVI
-433 HWPVDQPGGLA
+433 RWPMGPGGLTA
-444 ASGQPRY
+444 QAQPRY
-451 LDLLTRHGAPLA
+451 LDLLNRHGAPLA
-463 LPDAALHPCHAEL
+463 LPDAALHPCHDEL
-476 AALDGAAQARIEVP
+476 AGLQGAAEARIEVP

-527 EGLT
+527 ERI

>member
-1 MVLNWSTATGASQ
+1 MFILQ
-14 GLPPGGGRQ
+14 
-23 RADGQEYQSETNPE
+23 
-37 TFAVF
+37 
-42 TLHPAASDALAD
+42 PAASEALAE
-54 TLGRIARVAHRHPAA
+54 TLGRIARVAHRHPAL
-69 ADRLLQTLTTEAFA
+69 ADGLLQTLSANA
-83 RGDTAVGVD
+83 VRAGDVAAGVD
-92 VLYTRFGL
+92 ALYTRFGL

-118 ALAAAGHF
+118 AQAAAGHF

-157 LDLAEVSSHL
+157 LDLAEVSGHL

-177 GQIHYA
+177 GQIHYG

-192 HMRDAAEQLAQS
+192 QMRDAGEHLALLNSQ
-204 AKEGDDSYLA
+204 GDDSYLA

-236 HFSHGLAAARRGQH
+236 HFSHGLAAARRGGH

-277 CRLALDIAARQGYP
+277 CRLALDIAVRHGYP

-334 RQAHLQLAQLLQAQG
+334 RQAHLQLAQLLQAEG
-349 DAEGALEHL
+349 DAPGALEHL

-367 IERLSLPARATLA
+367 IERLSLPARAALA
-380 APPAEEGGAPVT
+380 APPAEEGGTPVT
-392 PEEQLLHLCGQR
+392 PEEQLLQLCAQR
-404 QRLAALPPMQAS
+404 QRLAAAPPPEALAELRAAS
-416 AALQA
+416 A
-421 ASTRILGLARVI
+421 RILGLNGVI
-433 HWPVDQPGGLA
+433 RWQLGHGAGDGGL
-444 ASGQPRY
+444 SHGQQPRY

-476 AALDGAAQARIEVP
+476 AGLAGAAEARIEVP

-504 DARAT
+504 DASAT

-527 EGLT
+527 EAIGR

>member
-1 MVLNWSTATGASQ
+1 M
-14 GLPPGGGRQ
+14 
-23 RADGQEYQSETNPE
+23 
-37 TFAVF
+37 F
-42 TLHPAASDALAD
+42 TLQPAASEALAEL
-54 TLGRIARVAHRHPAA
+54 LGRIARVAQRHPQA
-69 ADRLLQTLTTEAFA
+69 ADRLLTSLSVNAFA
-83 RGDTAVGVD
+83 AGDTAVGVD
-92 VLYTRFGL
+92 ALYARFGL

-157 LDLAEVSSHL
+157 LDLAEVSGHL

-192 HMRDAAEQLAQS
+192 QMRDAGEHLAQLGQP
-204 AKEGDDSYLA
+204 GDDSYLA

-236 HFSHGLAAARRGQH
+236 HFSHGLAAARRGGH
-250 RVFEAEAHWHLARA
+250 HVFEAEAHWHLARA

-310 NAAAVRSTRHGLA
+310 TAAAVRSTRHALA

-329 ARAQA
+329 SRAQA
-334 RQAHLQLAQLLQAQG
+334 RQAHLQLAQLLQTEG
-349 DAEGALEHL
+349 DAAGALDHL

-380 APPAEEGGAPVT
+380 APPAEDAGAPVT
-392 PEEQLLHLCGQR
+392 PEELLLHLCGQR
-404 QRLAALPPMQAS
+404 QRLAAATPPEALAELKAAS
-416 AALQA
+416 A
-421 ASTRILGLARVI
+421 RILGLASVI
-433 HWPVDQPGGLA
+433 RWGVGGEGSDGGLSA
-444 ASGQPRY
+444 ALQPRY
-451 LDLLTRHGAPLA
+451 IDLLTRHGAPLA

-476 AALDGAAQARIEVP
+476 AGLPGAAEARIEVP

-527 EGLT
+527 EAQGA